1 MSRLAAAA
9 AALRRGSAPNNLSI
23 LAPCLWL
30 CRRFVCRTQSVIIG
44 FKRAECAP
52 LSAARGH
59 TCAPAPCDN
68 LDQLAAF
75 TLGILQHRPA
85 QSSSL
90 CVLGEWTF
98 FIPVGF
104 VIISAALYI
113 TPPPTTTSTPL
124 HFILKSYSHLMLMLF
139 KRSADCVDYW
149 HGRPQP
155 DFTTSNSLM
164 TPGSQATFTDK
175 SAMFSPH

>member
-104 VIISAALYI
+104 VIISGSSLHH
-113 TPPPTTTSTPL
+113 TTTNHHQHTFAFHSEKL
-124 HFILKSYSHLMLMLF
+124 QRFN
-139 KRSADCVDYW
+139 VDVV
-149 HGRPQP
+149 
-155 DFTTSNSLM
+155 
-164 TPGSQATFTDK
+164 
-175 SAMFSPH
+175 